1 VIKSLLR
8 EAALLGFVVVPL
20 SVVLS
25 LSGALASRRSKE
37 RKSLA
42 AGAVSWCFTVYV
54 ILVDL
59 LTLAPPPLSRS
70 NGLFG
75 ANIVPVIYSIR
86 CFVPNPGQPST
97 TAFCLRTIT
106 GNLVMFVPL
115 GIMLPLLSE
124 RWASAKV
131 VLTAALMA
139 SVSIELLQY
148 AERWLG
154 SPRWS
159 DIDDVLLNVT
169 GALLGYGLV
178 RLARVAGR
186 WLKRP
191 VA

>member
-1 VIKSLLR
+1 MTNSLLR
-8 EAALLGFVVVPL
+8 EAALLGVLVVPL

-25 LSGALASRRSKE
+25 VSSPLASRRRKE

-42 AGAVSWCFTVYV
+42 AGAVSWCFTLYV
-54 ILVDL
+54 ILVGL
-59 LTLAPPPLSRS
+59 LTLAPPPFSTS
-70 NGLFG
+70 NGIFG
-75 ANIVPVIYSIR
+75 TNIVPVIYSIR

-97 TAFCLRTIT
+97 TAFCLRIIT

-124 RWASAKV
+124 RWASAKA
-131 VLTAALMA
+131 VLTIALMA

-154 SPRWS
+154 SARWS

-169 GALLGYGLV
+169 GALLGYGLL

-186 WLKRP
+186 WLKSP